1 MKKIK
6 VFFLLLT
13 MGLVSCSTLKN
24 KEKEMKAIQFRFA
37 RPTNQLS
44 EIVKFYQEGLGLKV
58 IGSFAGHDGYDGVMI
73 GLPGT
78 LYHLEFTQNEK
89 KVYLPQ
95 PTKEHLMVLY
105 FDDPEAYRLAVARL
119 KGIGAKEVAPENPYW
134 LGKSITVED
143 PDGWRIVLFDGVFIG
158 KE

>member
-1 MKKIK
+1 MKKVI
-6 VFFLLLT
+6 VLLLT
-13 MGLVSCSTLKN
+13 MGLFSCSTPKN
-24 KEKEMKAIQFRFA
+24 NASDMKAIQFRFA

-58 IGSFAGHDGYDGVMI
+58 IGSFEGHDGYDGVMI

-78 LYHLEFTQNEK
+78 LYHLEFTQYREK
-89 KVYLPQ
+89 VDLPQ

-105 FDDPEAYRLAVARL
+105 FDDPQAYRLAVERL

-143 PDGWRIVLFDGVFIG
+143 PDGWRIVLFDGIFIG